1 MKIRAICVLLLAA
14 LAAPLL
20 LWAQARAAIAGSVR
34 IREGNSGQPV
44 LVQLHSEFGG
54 VVARVT
60 ASSSGRFEFF
70 NVPSGRYDLVVEM
83 AGFKPYRMRV
93 EYVMGPVEG
102 LLVDLVPE
110 GRESDL
116 GPGAAVPLRVL
127 QAPPKARQEY
137 ERGLESISR
146 KRFEEGAQHFRK
158 AIESFPDFDE
168 AYLQLGLVHLQQNRA
183 EQAQSAFENV
193 TRIHPQ
199 SERGFMLL
207 GRACRLQKKLEEA
220 VAALS
225 QSIQLKEDSWFAQ
238 LELGEAL
245 LELGRLE
252 EAATHVARAHALNA
266 REASIHQL
274 YYNTLIRQERHREAL
289 AELEEFL
296 QLFPGHALAPRAR
309 QQREALSKFLVEQG
323 KP

>member
-1 MKIRAICVLLLAA
+1 MKTRPICVVLLAI
-14 LAAPLL
+14 LAAPLWV
-20 LWAQARAAIAGSVR
+20 WAQARPVIAGSVR

-70 NVPSGRYDLVVEM
+70 NVPPGRYDLVVDM
-83 AGFKPYRMRV
+83 TGYKPYRMRV

-102 LLVDLVPE
+102 LLIDLVPD
-110 GRESDL
+110 GKESEP
-116 GPGAAVPLRVL
+116 GPGPAVSLRVL

-137 ERGLESISR
+137 ERGMESVSR
-146 KRFEEGAQHFRK
+146 KRFEEGAQHFRR
-158 AIESFPDFDE
+158 AIEWFPDFDE
-168 AYLQLGLVHLQQNRA
+168 AYLQLGLLHLQHNEPA
-183 EQAQSAFENV
+183 QAQAAFESV

-199 SERGFMLL
+199 SDRGFMLL
-207 GRACRLQKKLEEA
+207 GRACRMQKKLEEA
-220 VAALS
+220 VAALT
-225 QSIQLKEDSWFAQ
+225 QSVKLKEDSWFAQ

-245 LELGRLE
+245 LQLGRLE
-252 EAATHVARAHALNA
+252 QASAHVARAHALNA

-296 QLFPGHALAPRAR
+296 QLFPAHALAPRAR
-309 QQREALSKFLVEQG
+309 QQREALSKYLAGQG